1 MRTLFWNINKRPLID
16 EVGEL
21 AKQEN
26 LDVLVLAECN
36 YSHTDIINKLNS
48 TTGGNWNKCN
58 DNIRVKTFARLDLK
72 YIDNYKNDYDGP
84 SWTVVRLKAPL
95 QREVT
100 IVGVHFPSKLHWDDL
115 SQSFECINLIN
126 KIRKYEVDKILKNTI
141 LIGDFNMNPFE
152 PGMIASVGIHGVKD
166 KKIALKNFRSIQTT
180 DYDFFYNP
188 MWNFLG
194 DRQPPAGTYYY
205 PKSIHLSHF
214 WNTYDQILFRP
225 QLMRDYEES
234 SLKIVQH
241 IGKKN
246 LLNGRGKP
254 SKTYS
259 DHLPIFVSF
268 NLIK

>member
-1 MRTLFWNINKRPLID
+1 VTARPAVSALTIGNYHTLLRYCLDNKIIVKSLNVTTP
-16 EVGEL
+16 VF
-21 AKQEN
+21 
-26 LDVLVLAECN
+26 LDPLVLPLAVR
-36 YSHTDIINKLNS
+36 SQ
-48 TTGGNWNKCN
+48 
-58 DNIRVKTFARLDLK
+58 

-126 KIRKYEVDKILKNTI
+126 KIRKYEVDKTLKNTI